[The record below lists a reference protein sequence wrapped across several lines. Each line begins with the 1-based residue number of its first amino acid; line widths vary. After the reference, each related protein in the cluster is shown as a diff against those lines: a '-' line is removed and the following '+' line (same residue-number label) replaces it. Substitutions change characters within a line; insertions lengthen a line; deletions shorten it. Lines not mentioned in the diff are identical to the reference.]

1 MTKTT
6 IDTFLSYPIVNVLL
20 IVIGILNIGDYLFAF
35 LIKLKFG
42 KDLTIWNF
50 LLLIFWLSIIVKG
63 IIGFKIKGFDSKSSK
78 MIKMGI
84 RISLLLFFGFLFT
97 MGFLIDK
104 NFYIEWFI
112 PFIIFL
118 IITLKG
124 FIDLKKKGLDRIQ

>member
-1 MTKTT
+1 MTKTK
-6 IDTFLSYPIVNVLL
+6 IDAFLSYPIVNVLL
-20 IVIGILNIGDYLFAF
+20 IVIGILNIGDYLFPF

-42 KDLTIWNF
+42 KDLTIWNS

-63 IIGFKIKGFDSKSSK
+63 IIGFKIKGFDSKITK

-112 PFIIFL
+112 PFIIFF

>member
-1 MTKTT
+1 MNRSK
-6 IDTFLSYPIVNVLL
+6 IDTFISNPIVNVLL
-20 IVIGILNIGDYLFAF
+20 IVIGILNIGDYLFPF
-35 LIKLKFG
+35 FIKLKFG
-42 KDLTIWNF
+42 KDLTNWNS
-50 LLLIFWLSIIVKG
+50 LLLVFWFSIIIKG
-63 IIGFKIKGFDSKSSK
+63 IIGFRIKGYDSKSSK

-112 PFIIFL
+112 PFIIFF

>member
-63 IIGFKIKGFDSKSSK
+63 IIGFKIKGFDSKSSR